1 TKSNHFLQDRHVQ
14 RTQTFT
20 GILGV
25 REQDTAVVEGM
36 GAIADRTKEHLGTSD
51 SAIIAM
57 RRYLVNSAKAFVE
70 GREPQE
76 PYDGGLYRVR
86 AWSYELSRNID
97 FMESDKVRELMGTMV
112 V

>member
-1 TKSNHFLQDRHVQ
+1 MQ

-86 AWSYELSRNID
+86 AWSYELSRDID
-97 FMESDKVRELMGTMV
+97 FMHSDQVKGLMETMV